1 MDFRSE
7 VAKIINKNLESL
19 SIEEIQEML
28 EVPSN
33 TEMGDYAFP
42 CFKLAKEYR
51 KAPNA
56 IAQELSEALVATNSI
71 KEIKNLG
78 GYVNFFLNK
87 EVWIK
92 ESVEN
97 ALDKGIDF
105 GKSDFGQMRNTIVEY
120 SSPNIAKPFHI
131 GHIRTTVIGHALHR
145 LYQFMGFNTI
155 AINHLGD
162 YGTQFGKLIVAYKG
176 WGDRDKIEK
185 QPINELLKLY
195 IEFHERAEAD
205 PSMEDEARM
214 WFKKLEDNDPEAKE
228 LWQWIRDVSLTEFNR
243 VYDMLGIKYDSFAGE
258 SFYSDK
264 MPKVIAE
271 MEAKGI
277 LENSQGAKIV
287 DLEKYNMP
295 PALIMKKDGSTLYI
309 TRDIAAA
316 FYRKQTY
323 DFYKNIYVV
332 GTPQELHF
340 RQWKKIVELMGNEW
354 AKDCTH
360 VQFGTVSLEDGT
372 LSTRKGRVVFLEEV
386 LNKAID
392 KTREVIEQKNPELE
406 NLEEVAKQVG
416 IGAVVFQ
423 ELSNSRIKDYQFS
436 WERTLSFEGETGPYV
451 QYTHARCCSILN
463 RAGIEPSKDINYS
476 LLANNEDAVNIV
488 RVLDSFGDVLLRSV
502 NRNEPHHVARFVL
515 DLSQAFNK
523 FYHDNHIL
531 SSEDEAKKA
540 YISLTSITKN
550 AIKNGMWILGMQ
562 APEKM

>member
-105 GKSDFGQMRNTIVEY
+105 GKSNFGQMRNTIVEY